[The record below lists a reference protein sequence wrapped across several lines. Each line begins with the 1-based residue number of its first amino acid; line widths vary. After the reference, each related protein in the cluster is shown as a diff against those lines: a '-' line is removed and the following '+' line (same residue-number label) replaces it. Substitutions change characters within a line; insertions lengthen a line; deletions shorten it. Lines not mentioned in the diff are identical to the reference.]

1 MKLFLVSANKKVDR
15 LIVNSIYFYISI
27 MPQKKSVKTLL
38 QLCVDNV
45 IEGLER
51 GLGKDDVKVKGTRQ
65 WIVNTSVAID
75 PEISPSPLDQLP
87 MTVIEEVIRCLKKKE
102 VLELHLELV
111 ITPQVGTLDLSS
123 ERKEDY
129 PLRERGRKE
138 HMKKQMFQNLRRAAI
153 RCPMLKNLIL
163 TNRVLEEI
171 SLIAS
176 LPTFQ
181 YLQVL
186 QVSNTSTGDKCMWI
200 LGTHCKHLRNLDVR
214 FCWEVT
220 DFGIQGLCLDYTEK
234 ENDGA
239 DQTSKKGDFERRES
253 CTPPRLSNSLQ
264 TLCLEG
270 TQITKKGIQEALQK
284 LRSLKA
290 LEHNSTVKVLC
301 EMHREDWEKTE
312 KRNKIPK
319 YALSKINFAVKDN
332 QKSKDRLCK
341 VVSLC
346 PSITKLF
353 ISKKGLNEGLKEG
366 RTNNIREMEN
376 IGYRPFTFNGDMVP
390 LLNIIGNSL
399 TELSLCGFDS
409 LNICSIID
417 CCPNLR
423 QLKLSNSRDF
433 SADPERHEYF
443 NIEERK
449 TFEQLEKLT
458 VSSVN
463 ISPENLFTL
472 MSSSSLKLIVVEK
485 CKTFND
491 EILQQASDLHS
502 FPNLEYLEL
511 NECDFV
517 TVKGLN
523 VLLSESNPLKEM
535 KISSKD
541 MKSLAQ
547 INKRW
552 KQHLAL
558 ENWELNIS
566 HKSLS
571 RFQGTS
577 MFDLI
582 EFNP

>member
-1 MKLFLVSANKKVDR
+1 
-15 LIVNSIYFYISI
+15 
-27 MPQKKSVKTLL
+27 
-38 QLCVDNV
+38 
-45 IEGLER
+45 
-51 GLGKDDVKVKGTRQ
+51 
-65 WIVNTSVAID
+65 
-75 PEISPSPLDQLP
+75 
-87 MTVIEEVIRCLKKKE
+87 
-102 VLELHLELV
+102 
-111 ITPQVGTLDLSS
+111 
-123 ERKEDY
+123 
-129 PLRERGRKE
+129 
-138 HMKKQMFQNLRRAAI
+138 
-153 RCPMLKNLIL
+153 MLKNLIL
-163 TNRVLEEI
+163 TNRELEEI

-200 LGTHCKHLRNLDVR
+200 LGTHCKHLRYALCHNNINISILNYLSFEFVRNLDVR
-214 FCWEVT
+214 SCWAVT

-234 ENDGA
+234 ENDKA
-239 DQTSKKGDFERRES
+239 HQTSKKGDFERRES

-264 TLCLEG
+264 TLCLEE
-270 TQITKKGIQEALQK
+270 TLVTEKGIQEALQK
-284 LRSLKA
+284 LRSLKV
-290 LEHNSTVKVLC
+290 LEHESTVKVLG
-301 EMHREDWEKTE
+301 EMHREEWENTE

-319 YALSKINFAVKDN
+319 YALSKINFVVKDN
-332 QKSKDRLCK
+332 QKSKDRLWK

-353 ISKKGLNEGLKEG
+353 ISKKGLNEELKEG

-390 LLNIIGNSL
+390 LLNMIGNSL

-472 MSSSSLKLIVVEK
+472 MSSSSLKFIVVEK
-485 CKTFND
+485 CETLND

-523 VLLSESNPLKEM
+523 VLSSESNPLKEM

-541 MKSLAQ
+541 DKSLAQ
-547 INKRW
+547 IKKVW
-552 KQHLAL
+552 KKHLAL

-566 HKSLS
+566 YKSLS

>member
-1 MKLFLVSANKKVDR
+1 MDSWNSLQTFE
-15 LIVNSIYFYISI
+15 VNALCHKNVNISI
-27 MPQKKSVKTLL
+27 L
-38 QLCVDNV
+38 NY
-45 IEGLER
+45 
-51 GLGKDDVKVKGTRQ
+51 
-65 WIVNTSVAID
+65 
-75 PEISPSPLDQLP
+75 
-87 MTVIEEVIRCLKKKE
+87 
-102 VLELHLELV
+102 
-111 ITPQVGTLDLSS
+111 LSF
-123 ERKEDY
+123 E
-129 PLRERGRKE
+129 
-138 HMKKQMFQNLRRAAI
+138 F
-153 RCPMLKNLIL
+153 
-163 TNRVLEEI
+163 V
-171 SLIAS
+171 
-176 LPTFQ
+176 
-181 YLQVL
+181 
-186 QVSNTSTGDKCMWI
+186 
-200 LGTHCKHLRNLDVR
+200 RNLDVR
-214 FCWEVT
+214 SCWAVT

-234 ENDGA
+234 ENDKA
-239 DQTSKKGDFERRES
+239 HQTSKKGDFERQEN
-253 CTPPRLSNSLQ
+253 CAPPRLSNSLQ
-264 TLCLEG
+264 TLCLEE
-270 TQITKKGIQEALQK
+270 TQVTEKGIQEALQK
-284 LRSLKA
+284 LRSLKV
-290 LEHNSTVKVLC
+290 LEHESTVKVLG
-301 EMHREDWEKTE
+301 EMHREDWENTE
-312 KRNKIPK
+312 KRDKIPK

-332 QKSKDRLCK
+332 QKSKDRLWK

-353 ISKKGLNEGLKEG
+353 ISKKGLNEVKEG

-463 ISPENLFTL
+463 ISPENFFTL

-566 HKSLS
+566 NKSLS
-571 RFQGTS
+571 RFQG
-577 MFDLI
+577 L
-582 EFNP
+582 